1 VSETAGRSLEG
12 RVALVTGASR
22 GIGADI
28 AKYLAAAGASVAVCA
43 RTEVTTDE
51 RLPGTIHSVAEEI
64 TSEGGAAV
72 GVRVNMR
79 EIDEIE
85 AAVASTVE
93 RFGGL
98 DIIVNNAAVQVPGTI
113 ETVEPRHLNMMWE
126 IDLLG
131 PLMLI
136 RAAVPHMRAA
146 GRGHILNISSRAGV
160 FPGPG
165 PYRRGED
172 TQPGGARGSF
182 YAMVK
187 AGLERFTQALAIEL
201 EDANIAVNALSPQ
214 GRINTPGSMY
224 WTHRDTD
231 PADLPFEEATKMGR
245 AAVWICEQPPAEYS
259 GHIDFD
265 EEFCREHGLD
275 G

>member
-1 VSETAGRSLEG
+1 MSDQSETPLEG

-28 AKYLAAAGASVAVCA
+28 AKYLARAGASVAVCA

-51 RLPGTIHSVAEEI
+51 RLPGTVHSVAEEI
-64 TSEGGAAV
+64 TNGGGAAI
-72 GVRVNMR
+72 GLRANMR

-85 AAVASTVE
+85 AAVASTVD

-113 ETVEPRHLNMMWE
+113 ETVELRHLNMMWE
-126 IDLLG
+126 VDLLG
-131 PLMLI
+131 PLMLF
-136 RAAVPHMRAA
+136 RAAVPHMRTA
-146 GRGHILNISSRAGV
+146 GHGHILNISSRAGV

-172 TQPGGARGSF
+172 KQPGGARGSF

-201 EDANIAVNALSPQ
+201 GDANISVNALSPQ

-231 PADLPFEEATKMGR
+231 PADLPFEEATMMGM

>member
-1 VSETAGRSLEG
+1 VSDQSETPLEG

-28 AKYLAAAGASVAVCA
+28 AKYLARAGASVAVCA

-51 RLPGTIHSVAEEI
+51 RLPGTVHSVAEEI
-64 TSEGGAAV
+64 TNGGGAAI
-72 GVRVNMR
+72 GLRANMR

-85 AAVASTVE
+85 AAVASTVD

-113 ETVEPRHLNMMWE
+113 ETVELRHLNMMWE
-126 IDLLG
+126 VDLLG

-136 RAAVPHMRAA
+136 RAAVPHMRTA
-146 GRGHILNISSRAGV
+146 GHGHILHISSRAGV
-160 FPGPG
+160 VPGPG

-172 TQPGGARGSF
+172 KQPGGARGSF

-201 EDANIAVNALSPQ
+201 GDANISVNALSPQ

-231 PADLPFEEATKMGR
+231 PADLPFEEATMMGM